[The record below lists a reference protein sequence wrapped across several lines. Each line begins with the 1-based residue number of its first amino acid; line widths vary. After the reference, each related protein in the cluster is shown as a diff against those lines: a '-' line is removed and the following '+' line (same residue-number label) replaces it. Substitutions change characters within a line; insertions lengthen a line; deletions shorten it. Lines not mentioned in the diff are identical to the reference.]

1 MAESVA
7 YFAVKT
13 IGMSACGGRKP
24 QTLMDA
30 ARHNLREIQAEH
42 GASSHI
48 DASRIKH
55 NVVLSGLPTA
65 TEIQA
70 QAGALLD
77 AAKIDPSKLRR
88 DHCQA
93 IEVVFSLP
101 QGATPEPVEYFSRCL
116 DWIKAEMRLPVLSAV
131 IHADEAAPHAHVLL
145 LPVRSEQHVGN
156 KPIASAALRALR
168 ESFFNMVS
176 GPAGLK
182 RMGAKMAGSTKRMAV
197 AASLRTC
204 EAQGV
209 PQMLGALWP
218 VLKGA
223 IERDPTQAVQALQI
237 SDEAIR
243 ATNTEMET
251 YRFAPKTY
259 RFP

>member
-1 MAESVA
+1 
-7 YFAVKT
+7 
-13 IGMSACGGRKP
+13 
-24 QTLMDA
+24 
-30 ARHNLREIQAEH
+30 
-42 GASSHI
+42 
-48 DASRIKH
+48 
-55 NVVLSGLPTA
+55 
-65 TEIQA
+65 
-70 QAGALLD
+70 
-77 AAKIDPSKLRR
+77 
-88 DHCQA
+88 
-93 IEVVFSLP
+93 
-101 QGATPEPVEYFSRCL
+101 
-116 DWIKAEMRLPVLSAV
+116 
-131 IHADEAAPHAHVLL
+131 
-145 LPVRSEQHVGN
+145 
-156 KPIASAALRALR
+156 
-168 ESFFNMVS
+168 
-176 GPAGLK
+176 
-182 RMGAKMAGSTKRMAV
+182 MAV